1 MLIAALNSTGCLGKN
16 KIVKRTV
23 QDLYQEAL
31 QSAEGRPEVVRPAVP
46 ESGVGKFD
54 ANGNRTFSQPCDGIP
69 IEMMEPS
76 PSWESDVPVG
86 SAVATPVKKKSEV
99 PRAPTATKAELSRV
113 ENQEFQDDG
122 DFPNGESLDAIDE
135 DPLPMRELQL
145 RDIGTEDESHMDE
158 SHMED
163 RNPPVVS
170 TLSTRKHRQLLSKAS
185 ASAGKVSSPSEK
197 QKTPLTSRS
206 KNKKSEVVQASFR
219 DTGRV
224 VAVSAPGEFRETMN
238 DADSMDDMGITE
250 SFDQT
255 DIREA
260 INIIA
265 AQAKK
270 SVVIDDT
277 IGGVVSAEII
287 DEEFESALKS
297 LLQPLALYYAKDG
310 DRYIIA
316 PADPDSPLYPFI
328 AKRSLYAPKFQETAN
343 VTSMLPMRYKKYF
356 QISQER
362 NLIVIDA
369 PNRIA
374 EEIEERLL
382 ELDKPIPQVELEAIV
397 CVVAPDSSFR
407 FGLDWG
413 HRVGGGESEDL
424 NVSMNNLGLK
434 SAVSADGARNLFS
447 NTAVTSA
454 FVRLLAQE
462 GYITIRAAP
471 RVTAKDGE
479 KASISINRETFF
491 SPQPNNSSVFFQQS
505 FQKVEAGIS
514 MEITPRIHDDM
525 VNVKI
530 GKVDVSEIIGNQTAN
545 AELSSIA
552 PPNINRRMISTEVMV
567 RDGHTIRIGGLVQ
580 RQTVDRIAQ
589 VPFFSSI
596 PIAGKLF
603 ESIEKQEQDAEV
615 AIFICPRIV
624 PVSTLCPE
632 FTP

>member
-1 MLIAALNSTGCLGKN
+1 
-16 KIVKRTV
+16 
-23 QDLYQEAL
+23 
-31 QSAEGRPEVVRPAVP
+31 VRPAVP
-46 ESGVGKFD
+46 ESGVEQFD
-54 ANGNRTFSQPCDGIP
+54 AAGNRVSSQSCDGIP
-69 IEMMEPS
+69 IELVEPS
-76 PSWESDVPVG
+76 LPFESSIPVG
-86 SAVATPVKKKSEV
+86 SSVSSPVKTESGVQRVPTVTHQDLTRKDSRDFNDRSDLNEADTPEINDEEPLPLLERHKPELDSE
-99 PRAPTATKAELSRV
+99 
-113 ENQEFQDDG
+113 N
-122 DFPNGESLDAIDE
+122 ESL
-135 DPLPMRELQL
+135 
-145 RDIGTEDESHMDE
+145 
-158 SHMED
+158 MED
-163 RNPPVVS
+163 QDPPVVS
-170 TLSTRKHRQLLSKAS
+170 TVSTRKHRQLLSKATAATRK
-185 ASAGKVSSPSEK
+185 ASAKLDP
-197 QKTPLTSRS
+197 QNLQIASRS
-206 KNKKSEVVQASFR
+206 KPKKSEVVHASFR
-219 DTGRV
+219 DTGRIV
-224 VAVSAPGEFRETMN
+224 VVSAPGELEDPLT
-238 DADSMDDMGITE
+238 DSDTMDDMGITE

-260 INIIA
+260 LNIIA

-287 DEEFESALKS
+287 NEDFEVALKS

-316 PADPDSPLYPFI
+316 PADPDSPLYPYI
-328 AKRSLYAPKFQETAN
+328 AKRSLYAPKFQDTASL
-343 VTSMLPMRYKKYF
+343 TSMLPMRYKKYF
-356 QISQER
+356 QISAER

-413 HRVGGGESEDL
+413 HRVGGAESEDL
-424 NVSMNNLGLK
+424 NVSMNNLGLR
-434 SAVSADGARNLFS
+434 SAVSADGARNIFS
-447 NTAVTSA
+447 DFAVTSA

-479 KASISINRETFF
+479 KANISINRETFF
-491 SPQPNNSSVFFQQS
+491 SLQPNNSSVFFQQS
-505 FQKVEAGIS
+505 IQKVEAGIS
-514 MEITPRIHDDM
+514 LEITPRVHDDM
-525 VNVKI
+525 VSVKI
-530 GKVDVSEIIGNQTAN
+530 GKAEVSEDIRTQAAN
-545 AELSSIA
+545 AELSSVVYPI
-552 PPNINRRMISTEVMV
+552 INRRTVSTEVMV
-567 RDGHTIRIGGLVQ
+567 RDGHTIVIGGLVQ

-624 PVSTLCPE
+624 PVSALCPE